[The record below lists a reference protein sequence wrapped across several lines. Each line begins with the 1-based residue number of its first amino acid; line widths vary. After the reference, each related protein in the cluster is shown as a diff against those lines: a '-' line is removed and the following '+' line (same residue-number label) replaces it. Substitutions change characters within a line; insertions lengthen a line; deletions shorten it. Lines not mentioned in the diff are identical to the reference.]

1 MKGAWL
7 TKKYMVMFPPSA
19 SWFEGALHLLRDG
32 LVRVHG
38 RLGMGRAAGKYALG
52 TRGVRTGPRATVC
65 RKEAGNV
72 DRCGRRTQ
80 GGGQGVE
87 VLLPDRKCLV
97 VHGVEK
103 KFMDI
108 RGQKEVCSQDV
119 VLVAIRESRGNDV
132 QCCGRESCT
141 MYVAELEQQLEEEVD
156 SRLEVESQLEV
167 ALARANRAESRLAGE
182 LDRRIR
188 LREYLDLSGVAM
200 TVVREDMAEDLHQ
213 WLFGRLSPV
222 AMARRLRC
230 THGC

>member
-1 MKGAWL
+1 ME
-7 TKKYMVMFPPSA
+7 KKYMVRVPPS
-19 SWFEGALHLLRDG
+19 SSRFEGALHLLRDG
-32 LVRVHG
+32 LARAHG
-38 RLGMGRAAGKYALG
+38 RLGMGRSVGKHALG
-52 TRGVRTGPRATVC
+52 TRGVRTGPRASVC
-65 RKEAGNV
+65 RKEAGKV
-72 DRCGRRTQ
+72 DTCCKMTQ
-80 GGGQGVE
+80 GGGQGVKA
-87 VLLPDRKCLV
+87 LLPDRKCFV

-103 KFMDI
+103 KFTDI
-108 RGQKEVCSQDV
+108 RGQKEVCSQEV

-141 MYVAELEQQLEEEVD
+141 MYVAELEQQLEDEVD

-167 ALARANRAESRLAGE
+167 ALARANRAEARLAAE

-188 LREYLDLSGVAM
+188 LREYLDLRGVAM

-230 THGC
+230 LTKQRAG